1 MDVMGVETMIQKT
14 AYWLCLPYSYT
25 LLYAGTVLRIMN
37 PRFKILCIDVGST
50 EGVADS
56 IQPEEM
62 LSCIDYRV
70 SYTQ

>member
-1 MDVMGVETMIQKT
+1 MGVETMIQKT

-37 PRFKILCIDVGST
+37 PRFKILCIDVGSST